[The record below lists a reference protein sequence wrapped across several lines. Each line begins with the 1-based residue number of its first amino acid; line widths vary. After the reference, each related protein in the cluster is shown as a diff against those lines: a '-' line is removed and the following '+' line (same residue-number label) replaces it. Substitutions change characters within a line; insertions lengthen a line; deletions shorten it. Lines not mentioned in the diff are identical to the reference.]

1 MFRRNSAALS
11 SAWYA
16 TSVARNWRPAD
27 CITPS
32 IVGQLWNGLRGIGL
46 HAHVDDGRLAV
57 GVRHEVAHVVVIVAL
72 TVVASLRGQVPSTP
86 LSESG
91 PVKGLPTY
99 GLINNL

>member
-1 MFRRNSAALS
+1 LRAER
-11 SAWYA
+11 
-16 TSVARNWRPAD
+16 
-27 CITPS
+27 
-32 IVGQLWNGLRGIGL
+32 LRGIGL

-99 GLINNL
+99 GLINNLSHAHRRGASRQAC